1 MVDGDVV
8 QAKKSF
14 MGMPVSFRLSLR
26 SSTTMCQ
33 TVSISIKDLS
43 LRLQPRLLIVSHD
56 VVRSIGGSDVVDL
69 LIQGQLAN
77 LSLPLGI
84 RCRFLE

>member
-1 MVDGDVV
+1 MVDGGDVV

-14 MGMPVSFRLSLR
+14 MGMPVSFRLSR
-26 SSTTMCQ
+26 SSTMLCQ

-43 LRLQPRLLIVSHD
+43 QRLQPRLLIVSHD

-69 LIQGQLAN
+69 LIHGQ
-77 LSLPLGI
+77 
-84 RCRFLE
+84 